1 MWDARRG
8 CGGGAGR
15 RAARGGAHLQRR
27 VGRAAEGR
35 ARRGGAAGLGGRR
48 RRRAAALGVEALGGE
63 AVAVL
68 ALLAHLLL
76 DLQLDHALLLR
87 LHALLLERRE
97 RPAVLDRVPAALAER
112 AVVRLVRRR
121 RRHLQV
127 ALGAD
132 PLLAAARR
140 VERRVVEHAD
150 RALLAAAAAVRRARL
165 LAPAEARRHLP
176 LEDEPPQRALV
187 VRGARVEP
195 GRLEE
200 LRVDVGGRAA
210 LLVAHG
216 YLQLPPKIRVS
227 GPAKIRVSRPETLF
241 AVGRPAIAS
250 VCERRT
256 RSSRQTPGAQSRQ
269 GAQFRSRVAST

>member
-1 MWDARRG
+1 MWGARRG

-27 VGRAAEGR
+27 VGRAAERG

-187 VRGARVEP
+187 VRGARVEA
-195 GRLEE
+195 GRLEQFG
-200 LRVDVGGRAA
+200 VDVDGGAA

-216 YLQLPPKIRVS
+216 YLQLPPKIRVRRRARRCS
-227 GPAKIRVSRPETLF
+227 PWAVQQLRPSVDCERPTRVSRQNSELD
-241 AVGRPAIAS
+241 PA
-250 VCERRT
+250 RRT
-256 RSSRQTPGAQSRQ
+256 IRQLAAPEH
-269 GAQFRSRVAST
+269 

>member
-27 VGRAAEGR
+27 VGRAAEGG

-200 LRVDVGGRAA
+200 FRVDVHGGAA

-216 YLQLPPKIRVS
+216 KIRSAVLRDAVRR
-227 GPAKIRVSRPETLF
+227 GPSSNCVRLRAPDAQLAPNR
-241 AVGRPAIAS
+241 
-250 VCERRT
+250 
-256 RSSRQTPGAQSRQ
+256 RSSSRQ

>member
-1 MWDARRG
+1 MGRASGLRRS
-8 CGGGAGR
+8 GR

-27 VGRAAEGR
+27 VGRAAEGG

-187 VRGARVEP
+187 VRGARVEA
-195 GRLEE
+195 GRLEQFG
-200 LRVDVGGRAA
+200 VDVDGGAA

-216 YLQLPPKIRVS
+216 YLQLPPKIRSAVLRDAVRR
-227 GPAKIRVSRPETLF
+227 GP
-241 AVGRPAIAS
+241 
-250 VCERRT
+250 
-256 RSSRQTPGAQSRQ
+256 SSNCVRLDCAPDARLAPNNESSKRQ
-269 GAQFRSRVAST
+269 GAQFSTIPRAAST

>member
-8 CGGGAGR
+8 CGGGARR

-27 VGRAAEGR
+27 VGRAAEGG

-48 RRRAAALGVEALGGE
+48 RRRAAALGVEPLGGE

-187 VRGARVEP
+187 VRGARVEA
-195 GRLEE
+195 GRLEQ
-200 LRVDVGGRAA
+200 LGVDVDGGAA

-216 YLQLPPKIRVS
+216 YLQLPLP
-227 GPAKIRVSRPETLF
+227 PATAENSVSRRARRCT
-241 AVGRPAIAS
+241 ADAISGRLARLQPRPDAHLAPNS
-250 VCERRT
+250 G
-256 RSSRQTPGAQSRQ
+256 SSSRQ
-269 GAQFRSRVAST
+269 GAQFPEIPN